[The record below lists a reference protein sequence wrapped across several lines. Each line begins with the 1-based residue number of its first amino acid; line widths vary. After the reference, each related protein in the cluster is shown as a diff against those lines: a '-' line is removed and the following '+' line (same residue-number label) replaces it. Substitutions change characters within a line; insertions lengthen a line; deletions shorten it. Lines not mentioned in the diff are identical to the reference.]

1 MASIRLETSKR
12 TGIENAQFSDLST
25 FDRKWIAD
33 IPKKYPR
40 AKPRTGPSPVYNCHG
55 LTFASRRTRI
65 FEGRDVQR
73 ILSDDA
79 WLQVNDKDV
88 LPGDIVVYVSDDG
101 DLSHSGIVIKI
112 TELGAPLICSKWGSA
127 GEYIHLATD
136 TPSIYQG
143 IKKYY
148 RCGL

>member
-12 TGIENAQFSDLST
+12 TGIENAQFSDLSIL
-25 FDRKWIAD
+25 DRKFVAD
-33 IPKKYPR
+33 IPRKHQR
-40 AKPRTGPSPVYNCHG
+40 AKPRTAPSPVYNCHG

-73 ILSDDA
+73 ILDDDEWA
-79 WLQVNDKDV
+79 QVDNKEV

-101 DLSHSGIVIKI
+101 DMSHSGIVV
-112 TELGAPLICSKWGSA
+112 ELTDFGVPWVCSKWGSA

-136 TPSIYQG
+136 TPPIYQG
-143 IKKYY
+143 IQKYY
-148 RCGL
+148 RCRL